1 MRAVIM
7 RDNQLRL
14 DDFPTPTP
22 STGEVLVKVKAC
34 GICGSDLHALKHGE
48 EFVQQSQKGGALG
61 LDMDTSRDVVM
72 GHEYCGEIVEF
83 GPDCLKTLQLGQ
95 DVCSIPALRKH
106 NGIQTIGYSN
116 DYPGGYGEY
125 LCLTEAYL
133 EPVNNGLS
141 PILAA
146 LTEPMAVGLHAVR
159 KARLEKNDVPLVIG
173 CGPVGLAVIASL
185 KQLGVHPIVAADFS
199 ATRREFA
206 LLMGAD
212 VVVDPSENSPYAS
225 WQEVAVLPANP
236 NRPRPPWMGP
246 KYRPAVIFEC
256 VGVPGVIDNIM
267 ENAIH
272 GARIV
277 VVGVCMQS
285 DHYHPVYGINKEL
298 NLQFVVAYNRQEFA
312 ESLHLIAE
320 GKLSVEPL
328 ITAKISLSKVSNAFE
343 ELASPDKHAKIIV
356 EPTTSI

>member
-1 MRAVIM
+1 MRAVIMRDNQLRLDDFPTPMRAVIM

-22 STGEVLVKVKAC
+22 SAGEVLVKVKAC

-206 LLMGAD
+206 LLT
-212 VVVDPSENSPYAS
+212 
-225 WQEVAVLPANP
+225 NP
-236 NRPRPPWMGP
+236 NRSRPPWMGP

-267 ENAIH
+267 ENAVH